1 MKRSLLTTVV
11 AIGIVVMSIDLAHAD
26 SPPPSSPVGV
36 EHKHMW
42 KWHHGFG
49 AILPLEG
56 LKLTDAQKAKIKEIF
71 KSAHTKDFRERL
83 DQMHALH
90 KQLRAILTAFGPVD
104 QAKLKEVER
113 KISDLRA
120 ECDNKRIQTEVLIH
134 DVLTKDQLD
143 EIAHRPDILPPPPLP
158 KAKH

>member
-1 MKRSLLTTVV
+1 MKKSLLTAAA

-26 SPPPSSPVGV
+26 SPPPSSPMGV

-71 KSAHTKDFRERL
+71 KSTHTKDFRERL

-90 KQLRAILTAFGPVD
+90 KQLRAILTASPALGSVP
-104 QAKLKEVER
+104 AR
-113 KISDLRA
+113 
-120 ECDNKRIQTEVLIH
+120 RIEETVVSETLITAASWRY
-134 DVLTKDQLD
+134 VV
-143 EIAHRPDILPPPPLP
+143 
-158 KAKH
+158 

>member
-1 MKRSLLTTVV
+1 MKKSLLTAAA
-11 AIGIVVMSIDLAHAD
+11 AISIVVMSIDLAHAE
-26 SPPPSSPVGV
+26 SPPPSSPMGV

-83 DQMHALH
+83 GQMHALH
-90 KQLRAILTAFGPVD
+90 KQLRAILTAPGPVD
-104 QAKLKEVER
+104 QAKLKEVEQ
-113 KISDLRA
+113 KINDLRV
-120 ECDNKRIQTEVLIH
+120 ECDNRRIQTEVRIH
-134 DVLTKDQLD
+134 DVLTKDQLE
-143 EIAHRPDILPPPPLP
+143 EIAHRSDVLPPPLP
-158 KAKH
+158 KANH

>member
-26 SPPPSSPVGV
+26 SPPPSSPMGV

-49 AILPLEG
+49 AILPLDG

-83 DQMHALH
+83 GQMHALH
-90 KQLRAILTAFGPVD
+90 KQLRAILTAPGPVD
-104 QAKLKEVER
+104 QAKLKEVEQ
-113 KISDLRA
+113 KINDLRV
-120 ECDNKRIQTEVLIH
+120 ECDNRRIQTEVRIH
-134 DVLTKDQLD
+134 DVLTKDQLE
-143 EIAHRPDILPPPPLP
+143 EIAHRSDVLPPPLP
-158 KAKH
+158 KPNH